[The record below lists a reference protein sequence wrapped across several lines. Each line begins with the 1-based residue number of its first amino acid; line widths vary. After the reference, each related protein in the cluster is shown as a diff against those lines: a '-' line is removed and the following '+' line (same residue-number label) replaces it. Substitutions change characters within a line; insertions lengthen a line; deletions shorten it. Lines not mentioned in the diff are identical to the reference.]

1 MTINAVKTV
10 TFNSIASV
18 VLIPIIQEYK
28 DAKIAKDVWYNA
40 EEMRKLQREYVIEL
54 YSRVKNLA

>member
-1 MTINAVKTV
+1 MTIDTVKTV
-10 TFNSIASV
+10 TFDRIASV

-40 EEMRKLQREYVIEL
+40 AEMRKLQREYVIEL
-54 YSRVKNLA
+54 CRRVKNIA